1 MVKSGLN
8 VDPAQRKEIRVS
20 PYRLATHLGFAFTTY
35 TLLLWTGMCRVCTFL
50 AVSRI
55 KYLCSLYVP
64 LHCMVYYECYMLY
77 ML

>member
-35 TLLLWTGMCRVCTFL
+35 TLLLWTGTCRRCMLRVCS
-50 AVSRI
+50 VRSVVCI
-55 KYLCSLYVP
+55 
-64 LHCMVYYECYMLY
+64 VYFILPS
-77 ML
+77 